1 MRPVARRT
9 RSRGRIRHVE
19 VLVVLI
25 VLAIA
30 AIVVL
35 RFTYSS
41 RLRAQQAKCH
51 NNLRALGLACHSYE
65 DVWGRLP
72 WNWDS
77 AFGGHPDLGY
87 LQAPPYPDRP
97 FSWIVAVLPF
107 FEEQAI
113 YDKIDFDTIEGN
125 ASDNGKPLRD
135 QPMGQVNNNLY
146 NRQLAL
152 KGLLCPANMQ
162 PSVPK
167 GQNRGYA
174 DAGGTGPPAARTDYT
189 GNMGHVWGG
198 WRDCATIPDFPHL
211 TGVFVRNQKG
221 TPWVNGDYDTDQ
233 PYCQGLFYYRGS
245 AKLDDC
251 IDGTA
256 NTLMLMEDYHWRGG
270 NDRRVRFDTANT
282 PDSAWMSPLAALT
295 NLRHPMNT
303 KNKAWLGEAGDVRC
317 HGWSS
322 NHPGGAHGCLA
333 DASVQFFSQDMD
345 HYVRYALATK
355 TGGEKLVAKKRPA
368 SK

>member
-1 MRPVARRT
+1 
-9 RSRGRIRHVE
+9 
-19 VLVVLI
+19 VLI

-270 NDRRVRFDTANT
+270 NDEPVGGPHELAPSHEHKKQGVAGRGGRRSLSRLEQQSPRRRSRLPGRRQRAVLQSGHGPLRALRAGHLDWRREARRQEAARFQVIRELIMA
-282 PDSAWMSPLAALT
+282 
-295 NLRHPMNT
+295 
-303 KNKAWLGEAGDVRC
+303 
-317 HGWSS
+317 
-322 NHPGGAHGCLA
+322 PGY
-333 DASVQFFSQDMD
+333 SYD
-345 HYVRYALATK
+345 HNAIRLS
-355 TGGEKLVAKKRPA
+355 LVG
-368 SK
+368 